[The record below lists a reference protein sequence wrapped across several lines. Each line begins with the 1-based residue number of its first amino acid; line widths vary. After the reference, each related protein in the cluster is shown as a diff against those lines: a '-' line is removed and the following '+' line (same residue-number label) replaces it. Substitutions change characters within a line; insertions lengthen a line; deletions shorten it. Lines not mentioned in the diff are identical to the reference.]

1 MRKLF
6 LAALAAGML
15 ITAIATWGSMGSIA
29 MVFGLLLM
37 GASLLYQHFLTNR
50 EDNDFDLGQ

>member
-15 ITAIATWGSMGSIA
+15 ITAIATWGSMGSIV

-50 EDNDFDLGQ
+50 EDNDFDIDQ

>member
-15 ITAIATWGSMGSIA
+15 ITAIATWGSIGSIA

-37 GASLLYQHFLTNR
+37 GAGLLYQRFLTNR
-50 EDNDFDLGQ
+50 EDNDFDIDQ